1 MGDMRTGRTAKGS
14 RGLGEN
20 REGSRIDVPKE
31 KKKQE
36 VTF

>member
-1 MGDMRTGRTAKGS
+1 MGTGRTAKGS

-20 REGSRIDVPKE
+20 REAGSIDVPKE

-36 VTF
+36 VSF

>member
-1 MGDMRTGRTAKGS
+1 MRTGRTAKGS

-31 KKKQE
+31 KRNKK
-36 VTF
+36 